1 MQPTEQFNFL
11 SRRSF
16 LAGCGSLALAT
27 LTGGLVRAAGGSAA
41 VDLAQIIYAGG
52 NWLPRPSALRRLTW
66 EVHKRT
72 AVETA
77 LEPSAIKPVLDQL
90 AAGPLAFLCGDR
102 RFLPWEAAAAD
113 ALGRF
118 LRLGGTLIVDP
129 AFTAD
134 GEARAFDSC
143 VDDLLGAVLPRAK
156 PFPIPA
162 GHLIYRTFY
171 EVARPVGRIEGPS
184 DLTGYAIGERL
195 AIIRSHHDLGGAWA
209 RDNLGNWEHEVTPG
223 GSLQRE
229 NAFRLGINLV
239 MYALCQDY
247 KDEQP
252 HQRFGTG
259 AEGR

>member
-1 MQPTEQFNFL
+1 MVPTLQFNSL
-11 SRRSF
+11 SRRGF

-27 LTGGLVRAAGGSAA
+27 LLGDVARAVGGSSS
-41 VDLAQIIYAGG
+41 VDLAQIVYAGG
-52 NWLPRPSALRRLTW
+52 NWLPRPSALRRLAW
-66 EVHKRT
+66 EIHKRT
-72 AVETA
+72 AVDTA
-77 LEPSAIKPVLDQL
+77 LEPSAIKPVLEQL

-102 RFLPWEAAAAD
+102 PFPAWEAAQTE

-134 GEARAFDSC
+134 GEARGFESA
-143 VDDLLGAVLPRAK
+143 VDGLLGTALPRVRPA
-156 PFPIPA
+156 PLAA
-162 GHLIYRTFY
+162 GHLVYRTFY
-171 EVARPVGRIEGPS
+171 EVARPVGRIEGPGE
-184 DLTGYAIGERL
+184 LTGYPVGERL
-195 AIIRSHHDLGGAWA
+195 AVIRSHHDLGGAWA

-239 MYALCQDY
+239 LYALCQDY

-252 HQRFGTG
+252 HRRFG
-259 AEGR
+259 AEPEGR